1 MDMMSGFGA
10 PGGMAIPGGGGAGPG
25 TEWVAATPPEFMQ
38 LGQQGMPFP
47 AQKEQLQFDPNV
59 HVSYQKFRMQQ
70 GLVVAFSVFNRTGAP
85 INVNVTV
92 DPPGCCQAQS
102 NTVMVGAVA
111 PGTAGAAVVQM
122 QVTSHDFGFSCVA
135 KVDYGTGFINVSAP
149 LSMADFLRPVQGM
162 AVQQFGAAWQQP
174 GMVERKAQLPASSC
188 RSAEAFMAKCTE
200 FGVHP
205 IQAIGTEAVAVGQ
218 VVGTGAQLLM
228 HGKTSPQALEV
239 LLRSADRQLSEA
251 INAAVRQDAAFK

>member
-10 PGGMAIPGGGGAGPG
+10 PAPMGGGGGAGPG

-102 NTVMVGAVA
+102 NTVMV
-111 PGTAGAAVVQM
+111 
-122 QVTSHDFGFSCVA
+122 
-135 KVDYGTGFINVSAP
+135 DYGTGFINVSAP

-162 AVQQFGAAWQQP
+162 AVQQF
-174 GMVERKAQLPASSC
+174 
-188 RSAEAFMAKCTE
+188 
-200 FGVHP
+200 
-205 IQAIGTEAVAVGQ
+205 
-218 VVGTGAQLLM
+218 
-228 HGKTSPQALEV
+228 
-239 LLRSADRQLSEA
+239 
-251 INAAVRQDAAFK
+251 